1 MSAVSETKSKVQR
14 MLVDLYGSVEIDRDE
29 DFVVRKGSAVTFVR
43 VREGFGDGT
52 LVDVKCPILFDAPL
66 TPELFKWV
74 ATEGQE
80 FKLGGVWVNPN
91 EDGKTGWVYFRYAIT
106 GDDLDES
113 ELQNA
118 VGVVVSGGDRLD
130 NELQERFGGEI
141 FGSD

>member
-14 MLVDLYGSVEIDRDE
+14 ILVNLYGSVEIDRDE

-52 LVDVKCPILFDAPL
+52 LIDVKCPLVVNCPL
-66 TPELFKWV
+66 TPELYKWV

-91 EDGKTGWVYFRYAIT
+91 EDGKTGWIYFRYAIT
-106 GDDLDES
+106 GDDVDES
-113 ELQNA
+113 ELENA
-118 VGVVVSGGDRLD
+118 VGVVAFGGDRLD
-130 NELQERFGGEI
+130 NELQDRFGGEL
-141 FGSD
+141 FGAG